1 MNQYEL
7 HTTVRTEAE
16 FYDVEGNLV
25 DPVPLEFKFKTP
37 GGVIT
42 TYTYGTNAQVVR
54 RSLGKY
60 TVDVLGNEAGVW
72 SYRYNAGATPRTAVE
87 EQFFINPSVF

>member
-1 MNQYEL
+1 MNKYEL
-7 HTTVRTEAE
+7 LTTVRTEAE

-25 DPVPLEFKFKTP
+25 DPVPLTFKFKTP

-42 TYTYGTNAQVVR
+42 TYTYGTNAQIVR
-54 RSLGKY
+54 RSLGRY

-72 SYRYNAGATPRTAVE
+72 YYRYNGGNTPQTSIE
-87 EQFFINPSVF
+87 EQFFINASVF